1 MKQLVRLFT
10 GVLCISL
17 LLGAFPIRTAALSG
31 SEFQAGR
38 IIDDAKFFNASPMS
52 INDIQAFL
60 NAKVPVCD
68 TWGMQMHSSGMT
80 RAEYSASRGVS
91 TPFICLKEY
100 RDTVTAKSAEAG
112 LCNGLPAGSGT
123 AAEIIFWVSQS
134 CGINPQV
141 MLVLLQKEQSLVTD
155 DWPWPIQYRSAT
167 GYGCPDTAPCDSLY
181 YGFFNQV
188 WSAARQF
195 KRYGRDS
202 HLFNYRAGVNN
213 FIQYNPNAAC
223 GGSTVFIQNQAT
235 AGLYNYT
242 PYQPNAAALNNLYG
256 TGDGCSAY
264 GNRNFWR
271 IFNDWFGST
280 FGPPDYSCGFR
291 GANIEGAGVG
301 EKVISNKLGSGPEL
315 LTLTLLNNTGSKCI
329 EVHTWTRSFQQWLK
343 HTATN
348 RPSINPADAEL
359 ITGDTDGN
367 GRDELMSVEYRNT
380 GSGRIEVHVWD
391 DTYQRWLAHVA
402 SNHAAIDPADADV
415 IAADSNGDG
424 RDELF
429 LIQYRNTGS
438 GKVEVH
444 GWTPNLQGWFL
455 HAATNYSAVNPA
467 DARVITSDVDGNG
480 RDEFLLINYKNTA
493 SGKVEVHGWTP
504 SFQQWFVHIATNH
517 AAIDPSDGMVI
528 SSNYDGLGA
537 DELIMVRYRNTGS
550 GRIEVHGW
558 MPSLQ
563 QWFLQTPAAP

>member
-1 MKQLVRLFT
+1 MRQLVRLVAGT
-10 GVLCISL
+10 LGISL
-17 LLGAFPIRTAALSG
+17 LLGTLPLRTAALSG

-68 TWGMQMHSSGMT
+68 TWGTQMHSSGMT

-91 TPFICLKEY
+91 TPFICLKDY

-123 AAEIIFWVSQS
+123 AAEIIFWVSES

-141 MLVLLQKEQSLVTD
+141 MLVVLQKEQSLVTD

-213 FIQYNPNAAC
+213 FIQYHPNVAC

-242 PYQPNAAALNNLYG
+242 PYQPNTAALNNLYG

-280 FGPPDYSCGFR
+280 FGPPDYSCGFS
-291 GANIEGAGVG
+291 GANIEGAGDG
-301 EKVISNKLGSGPEL
+301 EKVIANKLGSGPEL

-380 GSGRIEVHVWD
+380 GSGKIEVHVWD

-429 LIQYRNTGS
+429 LILYRNTAS
-438 GKVEVH
+438 GRVEVH

-455 HAATNYSAVNPA
+455 HAATNHSAINPA

-493 SGKVEVHGWTP
+493 SGKVEVHGWMP

-517 AAIDPSDGMVI
+517 TAIDPGDGMVI
-528 SSNYDGLGA
+528 SSNYDGLGP
-537 DELIMVRYRNTGS
+537 DELIMVRYHNTGS

-563 QWFLQTPAAP
+563 HWFLQTPVAP

>member
-1 MKQLVRLFT
+1 MRQLVRLVA
-10 GVLCISL
+10 GALGISL
-17 LLGAFPIRTAALSG
+17 LLGTLPLRTAALSG

-52 INDIQAFL
+52 INDIQSFL

-68 TWGMQMHSSGMT
+68 TWGTQMHSSGMT

-123 AAEIIFWVSQS
+123 AAEIIFWVSES

-213 FIQYNPNAAC
+213 FIQYHPNAAC

-280 FGPPDYSCGFR
+280 FGPPDYSCGFS
-291 GANIEGAGVG
+291 GANIEGAGSG
-301 EKVISNKLGSGPEL
+301 EKVITNKLGSGPEL

-402 SNHAAIDPADADV
+402 TNHAAIDPADADV

-455 HAATNYSAVNPA
+455 HAATNYGAVNPA

-493 SGKVEVHGWTP
+493 SGKVEVHGWMP

-517 AAIDPSDGMVI
+517 TAIDPGDGMVI
-528 SSNYDGLGA
+528 SSNYDGLGP

-563 QWFLQTPAAP
+563 QWFLQTPVVP